1 MLLIIPV
8 SSQFSLLCLEELL
21 MCSHNIVSL
30 SLFLIILYYLSNI
43 TVLKYTEL

>member
-8 SSQFSLLCLEELL
+8 SSQFSFLCLKELL

-30 SLFLIILYYLSNI
+30 SVFNNFILPQQYNCPEIY
-43 TVLKYTEL
+43 